1 MRILVVDDHPLIVS
15 GCRALIENI
24 PEIELIEAADGKAG
38 YSKYFSSSPDVAA
51 IDIKLPG
58 ISGFELCRRIL
69 LRDPKARII
78 IHSMHND
85 PIFAARAIEA
95 GAKGYLSKNDDPSR
109 FIEAMRQVAQG
120 AVYLSEEIACKL
132 AFFKLSGRSSPLLD
146 LNSRELEI
154 LRLLGAGLTPAEVA
168 DTLDVSYKTIAN
180 NCTVLKK
187 NLGARTMMDLA
198 RIAIEHGLTLG

>member
-15 GCRALIENI
+15 GCKALIENN
-24 PEIELIEAADGKAG
+24 PEIELVDAADGKAG
-38 YSKYFSSSPDVAA
+38 YSKYFSTSPDVAA
-51 IDIKLPG
+51 IDINLPG

-69 LRDPKARII
+69 LRDPKARIVI
-78 IHSMHND
+78 LSMHSD
-85 PIFAARAIEA
+85 PVFAARAIDV
-95 GAKGYLSKNDDPSR
+95 GAKGYISKNDDPAR
-109 FIEAMRQVAQG
+109 FVDAMYQVGRG

-132 AFFKLSGRSSPLLD
+132 AFLKASGGSSPLRD

-154 LRLLGAGLTPAEVA
+154 LRLLGAGRTPAEVA

-187 NLGARTMMDLA
+187 NLGARSLMDLA
-198 RIAIEHGLTLG
+198 RIALEHGLA

>member
-1 MRILVVDDHPLIVS
+1 
-15 GCRALIENI
+15 
-24 PEIELIEAADGKAG
+24 
-38 YSKYFSSSPDVAA
+38 
-51 IDIKLPG
+51 
-58 ISGFELCRRIL
+58 
-69 LRDPKARII
+69 
-78 IHSMHND
+78 MHND